1 MMMSCFLLTT
11 PLVLVLGC
19 VHIYPADA
27 YIELVASDVYEN
39 LSAECSSLPFTKT
52 DCHAQPQF
60 CESADTLWRIF
71 FMMLLVTK

>member
-1 MMMSCFLLTT
+1 VNNI
-11 PLVLVLGC
+11 LVLVFGC

-39 LSAECSSLPFTKT
+39 LFVECSVFHSPGQIAMHSHSSVNLLIR
-52 DCHAQPQF
+52 
-60 CESADTLWRIF
+60 SVRIF